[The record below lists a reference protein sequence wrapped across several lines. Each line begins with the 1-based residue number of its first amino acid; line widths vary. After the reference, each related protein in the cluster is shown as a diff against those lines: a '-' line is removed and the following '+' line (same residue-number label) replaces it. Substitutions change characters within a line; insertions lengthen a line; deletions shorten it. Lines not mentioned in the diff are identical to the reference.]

1 MSFRLTILGS
11 SAAAPALGRYTSC
24 QYLNIQ
30 NKHFLIDCGEGAQMQ
45 VQRFDI
51 PIGKISKIFISHLHG
66 DHYLGLMGLL
76 FSMHLNK
83 RTSDLDLYSPY
94 GLNEIIL
101 LHLKYSKSSLNYQIN
116 YHTFDPSEK
125 KILVDDE
132 KLTVETIPLNHK
144 LPCAGFLFREK
155 TKPLNINKDKLPN
168 GMLLQ
173 HIATLKRGEDV
184 YTESGKLI
192 YKSSDFTLPPKVPL
206 SYAYCS
212 DTMWN
217 EPMAEQIKDV
227 DLLYHEST
235 FMDMDAD
242 KARETKHSTAKQ
254 AAEMAK
260 LCGAKKLLLGHFS
273 ARYRDLDLMLA
284 EAKATFE
291 NTILAVEGQTIDVEN
306 LLENVP

>member
-1 MSFRLTILGS
+1 M
-11 SAAAPALGRYTSC
+11 
-24 QYLNIQ
+24 
-30 NKHFLIDCGEGAQMQ
+30 
-45 VQRFDI
+45 QRFEI

-101 LHLKYSKSSLNYQIN
+101 LHLKYSKSSLHYHIN
-116 YHTFDPSEK
+116 YHPFDPFEK

-144 LPCAGFLFREK
+144 LPCAGFLFRENA
-155 TKPLNINKDKLPN
+155 KPLNIDKHKLPD

-184 YTESGKLI
+184 YSESGKLM
-192 YKSSDFTLPPKVPL
+192 YKSSDFTLPPKSPL

-217 EPMAEQIKDV
+217 EPMTKQIKNV

-235 FMDMDAD
+235 FLDMDKD
-242 KARETKHSTAKQ
+242 KALETKHSTAKQ

-260 LCGAKKLLLGHFS
+260 LCGAKNLLLGHFS
-273 ARYRDLDLMLA
+273 ARYRDLDMMLA
-284 EAKATFE
+284 EAKETFE
-291 NTILAVEGQTIDVEN
+291 RTILAAEGETIDVED
-306 LLENVP
+306 LLDQKL

>member
-1 MSFRLTILGS
+1 LSFKVTILGS

-24 QYLNIQ
+24 QYLTIQ

-45 VQRFDI
+45 MQRFDI
-51 PIGKISKIFISHLHG
+51 PISKISKIFISHLHG

-83 RTSDLDLYSPY
+83 RTSELDLYSPY

-101 LHLKYSKSSLNYQIN
+101 LHLKYSKSSLNYTIN
-116 YHTFDPSEK
+116 YHTFDPTERK
-125 KILVDDE
+125 VVVDDAQ
-132 KLTVETIPLNHK
+132 LTVETIPLNHK

-155 TKPLNINKDKLPN
+155 QKALNINKDKLPDS
-168 GMLLQ
+168 MLLQ

-184 YTESGKLI
+184 YSESGKLM
-192 YKSSDFTLPPKVPL
+192 YKNADYTLPPKPPL

-217 EPMAEQIKDV
+217 EPMAEQIKEV

-235 FMDMDAD
+235 FMDTDRD
-242 KARETKHSTAKQ
+242 KALETKHSTAKQ
-254 AAEMAK
+254 AAQMAK
-260 LCGAKKLLLGHFS
+260 LCNAKKLLLGHFS
-273 ARYRDLDLMLA
+273 ARYRDLDLMLV
-284 EAKATFE
+284 EAKQYFD
-291 NTILAVEGQTIDVEN
+291 NVVLAIEGETIDVE
-306 LLENVP
+306 E